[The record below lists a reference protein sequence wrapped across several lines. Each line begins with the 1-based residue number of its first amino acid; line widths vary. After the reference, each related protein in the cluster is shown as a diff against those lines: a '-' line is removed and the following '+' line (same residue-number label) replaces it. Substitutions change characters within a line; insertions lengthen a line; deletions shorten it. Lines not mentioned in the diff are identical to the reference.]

1 MLKNK
6 VGLVTAISV
15 VIANMIGTGVF
26 TSIGFQVID
35 LQSVFA
41 VLLLWVLGGVMA
53 LCGALAYGEI
63 GAAFPNS
70 GGEYVYLSKLYHPM
84 LGFLSGWV
92 SATVG
97 FSAPIALAAMA
108 LGQYVNGVYP
118 ETNGTLLAIGVVCL
132 ITLIHS
138 YDLRFGAAF
147 QRISTSI
154 KLVFVVL
161 FIIAGFMCVPSHTI
175 SIAPNEHS
183 MTDIFSG
190 AFAVSLYWI
199 SYSYSGWNAS
209 AYMTGDIDNPSKNLP
224 RSLFTGTLIVTV
236 LYLLLNFIFLYTTPV
251 SQLAG
256 QVEIGYISGQHIF
269 GAGIGNVVGIVI
281 AVLLISSISAMIMA
295 GPRVASSIG
304 KNVEPLKVFAIENKG
319 GVPYVAVISQSLI
332 AIVLILTAKF
342 NEVLELIGFIL
353 SLFTFLTVLGVFIL
367 RRKYKHI
374 QRPYKT
380 WGYPLTPIIFLII
393 NAWILCF
400 GFYNKP
406 KMSLYG
412 LALIALGTLVWTL
425 LKNRSRNFETT
436 ESSIILENE
445 E

>member
-1 MLKNK
+1 MKNK
-6 VGLVTAISV
+6 VGLMTAVSV

-26 TSIGFQVID
+26 TSIGFQVMDI
-35 LQSVFA
+35 QSVFA
-41 VLLLWVLGGVMA
+41 ILLLWVVGGIMA
-53 LCGALAYGEI
+53 LCGALTYGEI

-92 SATVG
+92 SSTVG

-118 ETNGTLLAIGVVCL
+118 GVNGTMLAISVVCA
-132 ITLIHS
+132 ITLIHT

-154 KLVFVVL
+154 KLIFVVI
-161 FIIAGFMCVPSHTI
+161 FIIAGFLCVPEHTI
-175 SIAPNEHS
+175 SVTPNEHS
-183 MTDIFSG
+183 FTDIFSG
-190 AFAVSLYWI
+190 AFAISLYWI

-209 AYMTGDIDNPSKNLP
+209 AYMTGDLENPSKNLP
-224 RSLFTGTLIVTV
+224 RSLFIGTLIVTV

-256 QVEIGYISGQHIF
+256 QVEIGYISGQNIF
-269 GAGIGNVVGIVI
+269 GAGIGNIVGVVI
-281 AVLLISSISAMIMA
+281 AVLLVSSISAMIMA

-304 KNVEPLKVFAIENKG
+304 KNVEPLKIFATENKG
-319 GVPYVAVISQSLI
+319 GVPYIAVICQSLI
-332 AIVLILTAKF
+332 AIVLIVTASF
-342 NEVLELIGFIL
+342 NDILELIGFVL
-353 SLFTFLTVLGVFIL
+353 TLFTFLTVLGVFIL
-367 RRKYKHI
+367 RSKFKHI
-374 QRPYKT
+374 DRPYKT
-380 WGYPLTPIIFLII
+380 WGYPITPIVFLLI

-412 LALIALGTLVWTL
+412 LALIALGAAIWML
-425 LKNRSRNFETT
+425 LKNRSTDLKLQT
-436 ESSIILENE
+436 ESEIILENE

>member
-6 VGLVTAISV
+6 VGLVTAVSV

-26 TSIGFQVID
+26 TSIGFQVTEI
-35 LQSVFA
+35 QSVFA
-41 VLLLWVLGGVMA
+41 VLLLWVLGGIMA
-53 LCGALAYGEI
+53 LCGALTYGEI
-63 GAAFPNS
+63 GSAFPNS

-118 ETNGTLLAIGVVCL
+118 EADGTVLAIGVVCL
-132 ITLIHS
+132 ITIIHS

-147 QRISTSI
+147 QRISTSV
-154 KLVFVVL
+154 KLIFVVL
-161 FIIAGFMCVPSHTI
+161 FIVAGFMCVPAHTI

-183 MTDIFSG
+183 ITDVFSG

-209 AYMTGDIDNPSKNLP
+209 AYMTGDIENPSKNLP
-224 RSLFTGTLIVTV
+224 RSLFTGTLIVTI

-269 GAGIGNVVGIVI
+269 GQDIGNVVGIVI

-332 AIVLILTAKF
+332 AVVLIVTAKF

-374 QRPYKT
+374 ERPYKT
-380 WGYPLTPIIFLII
+380 WGYPFTPVVFLLI

-412 LALIALGTLVWTL
+412 LALISVGTIVWAL
-425 LKNRSRNFETT
+425 LKNRSRNFEPT
-436 ESSIILENE
+436 EGTIILENE

>member
-6 VGLVTAISV
+6 VGLVTAVSV

-26 TSIGFQVID
+26 TSIGFQVTEI
-35 LQSVFA
+35 QSVFA
-41 VLLLWVLGGVMA
+41 VLLLWVLGGIMA
-53 LCGALAYGEI
+53 LCGALTYGEI
-63 GAAFPNS
+63 GSAFPNS

-118 ETNGTLLAIGVVCL
+118 EADGTVLAIGVVCL
-132 ITLIHS
+132 ITIIHS

-147 QRISTSI
+147 QRISTSV
-154 KLVFVVL
+154 KLIFVVL
-161 FIIAGFMCVPSHTI
+161 FIVAGFMCVPAHTI

-183 MTDIFSG
+183 ITDVFSG

-209 AYMTGDIDNPSKNLP
+209 AYMTGDIENPSKNLP
-224 RSLFTGTLIVTV
+224 RSLFTGTLIVTI

-269 GAGIGNVVGIVI
+269 GQDIGNVVGIVI

-332 AIVLILTAKF
+332 AVVLIVTAKF

-374 QRPYKT
+374 ERPYKT
-380 WGYPLTPIIFLII
+380 WGYPFTPVVFLLI

-412 LALIALGTLVWTL
+412 LALIAVGTIVWAL
-425 LKNRSRNFETT
+425 LKNRSRNFEPT
-436 ESSIILENE
+436 EGTIILENE